1 MRVAVSICAIL
12 VSAAGLGSAL
22 AEERCL
28 SDWSVA
34 AGLVKANGLASV
46 EQLTEKAR
54 GRINGTIVKTLL
66 CETASGSW
74 TYRLVVRELGGT
86 LRTIVVDA
94 ADPFR
99 E

>member
-1 MRVAVSICAIL
+1 MRIAATIGAIL
-12 VSAAGLGSAL
+12 ATVAGLGSAL

-34 AGLVKANGLASV
+34 SGIVKANGLASV

-74 TYRLVVRELGGT
+74 RYRMVVREPGGA